1 MVTVRRPGRDA
12 TLVAW
17 GRTVDD
23 CLAVATAWSERG
35 VDVEVVEI
43 GSSVLLD
50 DAGVLASV
58 SRTKNAVVVGG
69 APELACRIHE
79 ELFAELEH
87 AVVRV
92 GPAAGRAAIDAAVRR
107 HGSPSRGGR

>member
-17 GRTVDD
+17 GRMVND
-23 CLAVATAWSERG
+23 CLAVAEAWSERG
-35 VDVEVVEI
+35 VDIEVLEV

-50 DAGVLASV
+50 DAGVVASV

-69 APELACRIHE
+69 AAELACRIHE
-79 ELFAELEH
+79 ELFADLEH

-92 GPAAGRAAIDAAVRR
+92 NPAAGRADVDAAVRR
-107 HGSPSRGGR
+107 LIS

>member
-1 MVTVRRPGRDA
+1 MVTVRRSGRDA

-23 CLAVATAWSERG
+23 CLAVAAVWSERG
-35 VDVEVVEI
+35 VDVEVLEV

-69 APELACRIHE
+69 APELTCRIYE
-79 ELFAELEH
+79 ELFADLEH
-87 AVVRV
+87 PVVRV
-92 GPAAGRAAIDAAVRR
+92 GPAAGRADVDAALRR
-107 HGSPSRGGR
+107 LLS